1 MRALGVSQHLQVL
14 KGRLDY
20 MKSVLVDAEVKR
32 IHDSAINTWLNKL
45 KDIMYDADDLMD
57 LCSVK
62 SQRSS
67 HSQLS
72 SMLNQRVQIPTLL
85 LSWRLSIQL

>member
-1 MRALGVSQHLQVL
+1 VL

-32 IHDSAINTWLNKL
+32 IHDSAINTWLNQL
-45 KDIMYDADDLMD
+45 KDIMYDADDLID
-57 LCSVK
+57 LCSIK

-67 HSQLS
+67 HIQLS
-72 SMLNQRVQIPTLL
+72 SMLNQRGMPQSPTLV
-85 LSWRLSIQL
+85 LSWTLSIQL

>member
-1 MRALGVSQHLQVL
+1 MRALGVAHLQVL

-20 MKSVLVDAEVKR
+20 KKSVLVDPEVKR
-32 IHDSAINTWLNKL
+32 IHDSAINTWLNEL
-45 KDIMYDADDLMD
+45 KDIMYDADDLID
-57 LCSVK
+57 LCSIK

-72 SMLNQRVQIPTLL
+72 SMLNQRVRIPTLL